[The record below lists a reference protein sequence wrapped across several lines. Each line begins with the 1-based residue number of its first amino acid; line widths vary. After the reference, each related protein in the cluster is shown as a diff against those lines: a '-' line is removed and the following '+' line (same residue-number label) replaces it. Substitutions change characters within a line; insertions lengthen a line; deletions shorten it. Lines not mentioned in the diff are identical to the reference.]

1 MNFYFIFY
9 LVLIFSV
16 ILISFWIYSEKKLN
30 GKFSKSINYFSFP
43 LAILGLYCV
52 FRLNLDF
59 GYILVGL
66 TLISLFLWF
75 LGRIL
80 YLEKLIKESR
90 SFFLI
95 LSVIT
100 VFRSFIFEPFQ
111 IPSES
116 MIPGL
121 EVGDF
126 VLVNKFEYGLK
137 NPIGN
142 KTLILNNTPE
152 RGDVIVFTPPH
163 TSCSSKIE
171 DAYPEGS
178 LSPTLPDQFIRWNSL
193 NNNCST
199 FGLKYVKRVIA
210 VPGDT
215 LELKGKEFFIN
226 GKKIKKKLIESNL
239 NQSIYK
245 ETQNLK
251 EYFVGNSNLRELKFY
266 QSWVIPKGYFFV
278 VGDNRDNSLDSRSWG
293 LVPEK
298 NVTGKAQLI
307 WLHWPSY
314 GSIPSLSRNKII
326 K

>member
-9 LVLIFSV
+9 FVLITSFT
-16 ILISFWIYSEKKLN
+16 LIGLWIYSEKKLK
-30 GKFSKSINYFSFP
+30 GKYNKLINYFSFP
-43 LAILGLYCV
+43 LAIVGLYCV

-59 GYILVGL
+59 GYVLVGL
-66 TLISLFLWF
+66 TSFSLFFWF

-80 YLEKLIKESR
+80 SLQKLIKESR

-95 LSVIT
+95 LALIT
-100 VFRSFIFEPFQ
+100 IFRSFLFEPFQ

-126 VLVNKFEYGLK
+126 VLVNKFKYGLK

-142 KTLILNNTPE
+142 KTLLSNNTPG
-152 RGDVIVFTPPH
+152 RGDIIVFTPPH
-163 TSCSSKIE
+163 TSCTSKIE
-171 DAYPEGS
+171 DAYPAGS
-178 LSPTLPDQFIRWNSL
+178 LISALPNQVDIWKNL
-193 NNNCST
+193 NNNCSNL
-199 FGLKYVKRVIA
+199 GLKYVKRIIA
-210 VPGDT
+210 IPGDK
-215 LELKGKEFFIN
+215 LEIRGKDFFIN
-226 GKKIKKKLIESNL
+226 GKKIEKKLIESNL
-239 NQSIYK
+239 NQSVYM
-245 ETQNLK
+245 ETQNSK
-251 EYFVGNSNLRELKFY
+251 KYYVGSSNLRELKFF
-266 QSWVIPKGYFFV
+266 QSWFIPNGYFFV

-314 GSIPSLSRNKII
+314 GSFPSLSRNKVI